1 MVRHDL
7 RHYRY
12 LSYVDVD
19 RCYYKLHHAH
29 VQAVLRQHFKL
40 FYATY
45 NSLNKVVGY
54 YELCYYRLI
63 QRLNYAHEMH

>member
-1 MVRHDL
+1 MILFHEND
-7 RHYRY
+7 
-12 LSYVDVD
+12 S
-19 RCYYKLHHAH
+19 
-29 VQAVLRQHFKL
+29 AVPRQHFKL